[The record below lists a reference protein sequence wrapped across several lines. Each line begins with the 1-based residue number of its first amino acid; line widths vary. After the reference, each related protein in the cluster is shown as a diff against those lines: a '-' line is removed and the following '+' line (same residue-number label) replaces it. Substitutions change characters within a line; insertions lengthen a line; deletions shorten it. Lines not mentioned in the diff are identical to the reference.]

1 MFLKSTPVQC
11 PYLSESVPDPALHES
26 SLRLAGSDKSD
37 RVLIKAYCS
46 LSLHLSD

>member
-26 SLRLAGSDKSD
+26 SLRLAGSDKS
-37 RVLIKAYCS
+37 VLIIRLIAV
-46 LSLHLSD
+46 